1 MEFSYKLKL
10 EKHIQAL
17 EKAYKNIIDV
27 LNEDIDIAL
36 LRDEK
41 IKVYAEGQLKSA
53 DTADALLQKI
63 KEKKEEL
70 ELLKNPEAPTKKEET
85 SKKSESSM
93 NQHLE

>member
-27 LNEDIDIAL
+27 LNEDIDIVL
-36 LRDEK
+36 LKDEK

-70 ELLKNPEAPTKKEET
+70 EALNNPEKPTKEET
-85 SKKSESSM
+85 SSKKSESSM
-93 NQHLE
+93 NKHLE